1 MRDTLRCFTVAAVCL
16 VFTGCAVGPDYAA
29 PATETPAEWQL
40 ADDAQLSTAAADNPA
55 WWTTFND
62 PSLNAVIERA
72 RSQNLSL
79 RVAGLR
85 ILESRAV
92 LGVSRGQRFPQQ
104 QAVGGE
110 LAAIEISEN
119 APNASLA
126 DQSYNN
132 ATISFDLT
140 WELDFWG
147 RFRRGIEAAEAFL
160 ERDMANYA
168 DVLVLLTAET
178 AQTYISIRLL
188 EERLRLA
195 RANEA
200 SQARALEIAT
210 VLFENGATTELDVAQ
225 AKTILG
231 STRATI
237 PNLEAGLRQAKNGLA
252 VLLGEPP
259 GAVDSLVGNPASI
272 PSAPVNVTIGIP
284 AELLRRRPDI
294 RAAERQLAAQ
304 SALIGV
310 AAADL
315 YPRFGLAGS
324 VGFQSSDAS
333 SPLSGETELSD
344 LFKSESMNGFLG
356 PFVSWNVLNYGR
368 IKNNI
373 RIEDAR
379 FQQLLVDYQNTVL
392 TALAEG
398 DNAIVAF
405 LNAKKQA
412 EFLSY
417 SAEAAARSVELASI
431 QYREGSTDF
440 NRVVIALQSAI
451 QQQDQLA
458 QAQGAIAANLVALY
472 RALGGG
478 WQNFGDNYVPED
490 VKQQMLERTKY
501 WRGVLE

>member
-1 MRDTLRCFTVAAVCL
+1 MSECVRNTAAAMICL
-16 VFTGCAVGPDYAA
+16 VLSGCAVGPDYEA
-29 PATETPAEWQL
+29 PTPDTPSGWQL
-40 ADDAQLSTAAADNPA
+40 ADDAKLSTAAADDAEWWRTFGDPA
-55 WWTTFND
+55 LD
-62 PSLNAVIERA
+62 AVVERA

-79 RVAGLR
+79 RIAGLR
-85 ILESRAV
+85 ILESRAL
-92 LGVSRGQRFPQQ
+92 LGISKGQLFPQQ
-104 QAVGGE
+104 QQVNGE
-110 LAAIEISEN
+110 LTAIEISEN
-119 APNASLA
+119 APNAALA

-132 ATISFDLT
+132 ATLSFDLT

-147 RFRRGIEAAEAFL
+147 RFRRGIESAEAFL

-200 SQARALEIAT
+200 AQARALEIST

-225 AKTILG
+225 ARTILG

-237 PNLEAGLRQAKNGLA
+237 PSLESGLRQTKNALA
-252 VLLGEPP
+252 VLLGETP
-259 GAVDSLVGNPASI
+259 GAVDSLIANPAGI
-272 PSAPVNVTIGIP
+272 PSVPATVAVGIP

-304 SALIGV
+304 SGQIGV

-333 SPLSGETELSD
+333 SPLAGETD
-344 LFKSESMNGFLG
+344 LNDIFASESTNGFLG

-368 IKNNI
+368 IRNNV
-373 RIEDAR
+373 RVEDAR
-379 FQQLLVDYQNTVL
+379 FQQLLIDYRNTVL
-392 TALAEG
+392 TALAES

-405 LNAKKQA
+405 LNAKKQKEHLA
-412 EFLSY
+412 Y
-417 SAEAAARSVELASI
+417 SADAAQRSVELATI
-431 QYREGSTDF
+431 QYREGETDF
-440 NRVVIALQSAI
+440 NRVVAALQSAI
-451 QQQDQLA
+451 LQQDQLA
-458 QAQGAIAANLVALY
+458 QSQGAIATNLVTLY

-478 WQNFGDNYVPED
+478 WQSFGGDYVPEE
-490 VKQQMLERTKY
+490 VEREMLERTKY